1 VRGVNPEFI
10 VALIAASL
18 AVATLALVPYQVPG
32 ETLAAIGNLESPA
45 FFPIIAGGLMGIC
58 AVLLAVN
65 TIASERAGR
74 GLRLTFEQPRT
85 VLLVIATYIGLL
97 LGAHYVG
104 LIASSAVAIVLM
116 AWGLGYRNLKILIA
130 VAAMVPA
137 CIYLLFQ
144 KGLLVVLPGGVLF
157 Q

>member
-1 VRGVNPEFI
+1 MRGINPEFI
-10 VALIAASL
+10 VVLIAGSL

-32 ETLAAIGNLESPA
+32 ETLAAIRNLESPA
-45 FFPIIAGGLMGIC
+45 FFPIIAGGLMGVC

-65 TIASERAGR
+65 TVASERAGQ

-85 VLLVIATYIGLL
+85 VVLVIATYIGLL

-104 LIASSAVAIVLM
+104 LIASSAVAIALM
-116 AWGLGYRNLKILIA
+116 AWGLGYRNLKILMPVA
-130 VAAMVPA
+130 VLVPV

-144 KGLLVVLPGGVLF
+144 KGLLVILPGGVLF

>member
-1 VRGVNPEFI
+1 
-10 VALIAASL
+10 
-18 AVATLALVPYQVPG
+18 
-32 ETLAAIGNLESPA
+32 
-45 FFPIIAGGLMGIC
+45 M
-58 AVLLAVN
+58 
-65 TIASERAGR
+65 
-74 GLRLTFEQPRT
+74 RLTFEQPRT

-104 LIASSAVAIVLM
+104 LIASSAGAIILM
-116 AWGLGYRNLKILIA
+116 AWGLGYRNLKILIT
-130 VAAMVPA
+130 VAALVPA